1 MSDLAIHSASE
12 LAHYQHWAALS
23 SWAITN
29 CQALLA
35 SAAYSSCVV
44 YLHLLFEK
52 VRVARVEECFSSR
65 GHIKHRVV
73 AKGRT
78 CGLTD

>member
-1 MSDLAIHSASE
+1 MSDLAIYSASE
-12 LAHYQHWAALS
+12 FPHYQHWAALS
-23 SWAITN
+23 SWTITN

-52 VRVARVEECFSSR
+52 VRVAGVDGCFSSR
-65 GHIKHRVV
+65 EHIKHRVV
-73 AKGRT
+73 ARGRT
-78 CGLTD
+78 RSLAD